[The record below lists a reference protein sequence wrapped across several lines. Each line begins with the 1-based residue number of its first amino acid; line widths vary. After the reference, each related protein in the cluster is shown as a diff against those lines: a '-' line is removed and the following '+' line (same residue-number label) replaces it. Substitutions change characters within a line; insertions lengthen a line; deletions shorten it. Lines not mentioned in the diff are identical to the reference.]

1 MKTDYTMTTHQFN
14 QSVNAEIRRMMESK
28 AVQVCSAGD
37 WPEDHG
43 GNFDPSRRE
52 ANFAF
57 SDWLDQQG
65 DSLPEPTNFSEHL
78 ERTGDSL

>member
-1 MKTDYTMTTHQFN
+1 MTNEAFN
-14 QSVNAEIRRMMESK
+14 QSVNAEIKRLIQQGE
-28 AVQVCSAGD
+28 AVQVCSAGE

-57 SDWLDQQG
+57 SDWLDSHG
-65 DSLPEPTNFSEHL
+65 DSLPLPNSFSEWC
-78 ERTGDSL
+78 EQNNQSIIE